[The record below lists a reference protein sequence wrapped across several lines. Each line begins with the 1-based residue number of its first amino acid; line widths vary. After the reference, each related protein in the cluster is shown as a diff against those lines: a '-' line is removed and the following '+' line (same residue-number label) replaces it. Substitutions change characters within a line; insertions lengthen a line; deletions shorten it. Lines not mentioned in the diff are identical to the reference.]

1 MRGRWRAVDRLFV
14 AGRAS
19 FKTCATYRSR
29 KRRPVV
35 TRGSRGRSSRRS
47 WRGLRVEDEGARC
60 QLLFPETR
68 ARRLSRDVGACE
80 TKHVVAPRD
89 HASRGLARD
98 IRTRSGSVAY
108 LPERLDPTL
117 RVADWADRLSDSR
130 EKDPGAQSATD
141 AARNDVWSSLATDET
156 ACFDAVN
163 AVGACLST
171 ERAKRGLVSTDAR
184 AREPRKPVAATR
196 LAMTGHLSRD
206 GVCSVWARVSKKI
219 GPRAA
224 GRKISAWGGTPI
236 ALSSHSAARSA
247 ARASLLGV
255 ERYFV
260 AR

>member
-1 MRGRWRAVDRLFV
+1 MRDVPFPETPPGRNERFARALVAPFV
-14 AGRAS
+14 AGPEEE
-19 FKTCATYRSR
+19 
-29 KRRPVV
+29 RR
-35 TRGSRGRSSRRS
+35 TR
-47 WRGLRVEDEGARC
+47 ERC

-156 ACFDAVN
+156 TCFDAVN
-163 AVGACLST
+163 AVRACLST
-171 ERAKRGLVSTDAR
+171 ERAKRGPVSTNAR

-219 GPRAA
+219 GPTARCGRAKNLRV
-224 GRKISAWGGTPI
+224 GRHTDRV
-236 ALSSHSAARSA
+236 SSHPAARSA

>member
-1 MRGRWRAVDRLFV
+1 
-14 AGRAS
+14 
-19 FKTCATYRSR
+19 
-29 KRRPVV
+29 
-35 TRGSRGRSSRRS
+35 
-47 WRGLRVEDEGARC
+47 VEDEGARC

-130 EKDPGAQSATD
+130 EKDPSAIRD
-141 AARNDVWSSLATDET
+141 GRCSKRRLVEPRDGRDRLFRRRERSK
-156 ACFDAVN
+156 
-163 AVGACLST
+163 ACLST
-171 ERAKRGLVSTDAR
+171 ERAKRGPVSTNAR

>member
-1 MRGRWRAVDRLFV
+1 VRGRWRAVDRLFV

-171 ERAKRGLVSTDAR
+171 ERAKRGPVSTNAR

-206 GVCSVWARVSKKI
+206 GVCSSL
-219 GPRAA
+219 G
-224 GRKISAWGGTPI
+224 
-236 ALSSHSAARSA
+236 
-247 ARASLLGV
+247 AS
-255 ERYFV
+255 F
-260 AR
+260 